1 LAICVTE
8 LTMAPADRELF
19 LAEPH
24 IGVLTIAR
32 PAGQPP
38 LASPIWYEYVDGV
51 VVINVGRGSVKAR
64 LATAAG
70 VASLTVQTEQ
80 LPYRF
85 VTVGGPVA
93 VDEADDAT
101 RRRIAARYMPA
112 GMLDEYLAT
121 GDAADMVTL
130 RLSPTT
136 WHSNDYTNV
145 M

>member
-1 LAICVTE
+1 MSE
-8 LTMAPADRELF
+8 LTMAAPDREAF
-19 LAEPH
+19 LTEPH

-38 LASPIWYEYVDGV
+38 LASPIWYEYADGV
-51 VVINVGRGSVKAR
+51 VAINVGRGSAKAR
-64 LATAAG
+64 RAAAEG

-85 VTVGGPVA
+85 VTVGGPLT
-93 VDEADDAT
+93 VDDADDDT
-101 RRRIAARYMPA
+101 RRRIASRYMPA
-112 GMLDEYLAT
+112 EMVDGYLAG
-121 GDAADMVTL
+121 GDAADMLTL

-136 WHSNDYTNV
+136 WHSNDFTKV

>member
-1 LAICVTE
+1 MNE
-8 LTMAPADRELF
+8 LTMTESAREAF

-32 PAGQPP
+32 PSGQPP

-51 VVINVGRGSVKAR
+51 VAINVGRGSVKAR
-64 LATAAG
+64 LASAEG

-85 VTVGGPVA
+85 VTVGGTVTVEA
-93 VDEADDAT
+93 ADDAT
-101 RRRIAARYMPA
+101 RRRIATRYLPA
-112 GMLDEYLAT
+112 GVVDQYLET
-121 GDAADMVTL
+121 GNVDDMVTL
-130 RLSPTT
+130 YLTPTT
-136 WHSNDYTNV
+136 WHSNDFTNA

>member
-1 LAICVTE
+1 MTE
-8 LTMAPADRELF
+8 LTMDAATRDAF

-24 IGVLTIAR
+24 IGILTIAR
-32 PAGQPP
+32 DAGQPP

-51 VVINVGRGSVKAR
+51 VTINVGRGSVKAR
-64 LATAAG
+64 RAEAAG

-93 VDEADDAT
+93 IDAADDAT

-112 GMLDEYLAT
+112 AMLDDYLAT
-121 GDAADMVTL
+121 GDVADMVTL
-130 RLSPTT
+130 RLTPAT
-136 WHSNDYTNV
+136 WHSNDYTKL

>member
-1 LAICVTE
+1 MSE
-8 LTMAPADRELF
+8 LTMDATTREAF

-32 PAGQPP
+32 PEGQPP
-38 LASPIWYEYVDGV
+38 LASPIWYEYADGD
-51 VVINVGRGSVKAR
+51 VVINVGRGSAKAA

-85 VTVGGPVA
+85 VTVGGPIA
-93 VDEADDAT
+93 VGDADDAT
-101 RRRIAARYMPA
+101 RRRIAARYLPA
-112 GMLDEYLAT
+112 DALDGYLAT

-130 RLSPTT
+130 RLTPAT
-136 WHSNDYTNV
+136 WHSNDFTKV

>member
-1 LAICVTE
+1 VTE
-8 LTMAPADRELF
+8 LTMAAPDREAF

-32 PAGQPP
+32 TEGQPP

-51 VVINVGRGSVKAR
+51 VAINVGRGSVKAR
-64 LATAAG
+64 LAAAAG

-85 VTVGGPVA
+85 VTVGGPLA
-93 VDEADDAT
+93 IGDADDAI
-101 RRRIAARYMPA
+101 RRRIASRYMPA
-112 GMLDEYLAT
+112 DMVDGYLAT

-130 RLSPTT
+130 RLTPTT
-136 WHSNDYTNV
+136 WHSNDYTKV

>member
-1 LAICVTE
+1 MNQ
-8 LTMAPADRELF
+8 LTMAAAEREAF

-32 PAGQPP
+32 AEGQPP

-51 VVINVGRGSVKAR
+51 VAINVGRGSEKAR
-64 LATAAG
+64 RAEATG
-70 VASLTVQTEQ
+70 SASLTVQTEQ

-85 VTVGGPVA
+85 VTVGGSLTIGP
-93 VDEADDAT
+93 ADDAT
-101 RRRIAARYMPA
+101 RRRIASRYMPA
-112 GMLDEYLAT
+112 AMLDDYLAT

-130 RLSPTT
+130 HLTPAT
-136 WHSNDYTNV
+136 WHSNDYTKV